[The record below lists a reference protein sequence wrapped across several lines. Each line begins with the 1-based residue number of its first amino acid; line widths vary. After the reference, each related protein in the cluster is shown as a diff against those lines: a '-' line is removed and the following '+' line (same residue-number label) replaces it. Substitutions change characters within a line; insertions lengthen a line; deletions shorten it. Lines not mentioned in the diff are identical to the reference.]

1 SAKIPIARAV
11 VGTRRKR
18 RLGPSRIPPT
28 RIPVI
33 PTARDKHNAVVAT
46 TPPPLIMPLGTITSK
61 CCVAR
66 AIPVL
71 RPVDVIVFVELY
83 VLNCGVGIVRKI
95 KMFCV
100 YLGFGLVVV

>member
-1 SAKIPIARAV
+1 
-11 VGTRRKR
+11 
-18 RLGPSRIPPT
+18 
-28 RIPVI
+28 
-33 PTARDKHNAVVAT
+33 
-46 TPPPLIMPLGTITSK
+46 MPLGTITSK
-61 CCVAR
+61 RCVAR